1 MDRNILIGGAAGLG
15 MESLAVILEKVL
27 KRSGAEIFALQDY
40 MSRVRGGHNFFQ
52 IRFADQPLQSHADR
66 LDVII
71 ALDAGTVTEHLERL
85 LPEGIVIA
93 DESIEASDSRIFRLP
108 MKKTAE
114 GIGNPKVFGTVALGA
129 LIKMFG
135 LPVETAAAV
144 LRKSFSG
151 ETASQNIRAC
161 EAGYGMAEFRHDF
174 SEGSV
179 MESIMIGGSD
189 AIALG
194 ALAAGVKFYTAYPM
208 TPSTGILNYMAKRMY
223 DAGVVVEQAEDE
235 IAAVNMAIGASYAGV
250 RAMTGT
256 SGGGFALM
264 VEAVGL
270 AGMLEVPLVIA
281 EMQRPG
287 PTTGFPTRTEQ
298 GDLKCVIYSSPSDV
312 PKMAIALRDP
322 EDAFYQTIRAFD
334 LADKYQIPVILL
346 GDQYLADC
354 VRTVKPFDFSGI
366 RIDRHLA
373 DLDEMQPGGAPLAE
387 GPGAPQEAATGAGA
401 ALLAE
406 RPGEGEPG
414 ASRSEAIGAYR
425 RYDITE
431 TGISPRIIPGKHPGE
446 VVLVDSDEHDE
457 SGHIT
462 ELAEVRV
469 RMHDKRLRKMEYLRA
484 ELLEPEYVGD
494 EAAATLLVAWGSV
507 ASPVREAIMS
517 LSGADDATD
526 VGGFGAL
533 LFGDIWPLPDRS
545 LRERAAAA
553 GRIINV
559 EQNATGQLASLI
571 REQTGITCSGS
582 ILKYDG
588 RPLSAEE
595 IVKRLKGGDLL

>member
-1 MDRNILIGGAAGLG
+1 LDRNILIGGAAGLG
-15 MESLAVILEKVL
+15 MESLAAILEKTL

-52 IRFADQPLQSHADR
+52 IRFADKEVHSHKDR

-71 ALDAGTVTEHLERL
+71 ALDAGTIAEHLERL
-85 LPEGIVIA
+85 SPEGAIIA
-93 DESIEASDSRIFRLP
+93 DESMEPSDERLTRLP
-108 MKKTAE
+108 LKKTAAE
-114 GIGNPKVFGTVALGA
+114 IGNPKVFGTVALGA
-129 LIKMFG
+129 LIRMFG
-135 LPVETAAAV
+135 IPLDIAAAV
-144 LRKSFSG
+144 LRERFDG
-151 ETASQNIRAC
+151 ETADQNIRAC
-161 EAGYGMAEFRHDF
+161 EAGYGMAESRYDF
-174 SEGSV
+174 SKGSGR
-179 MESIMIGGSD
+179 ESIMIGGSD

-208 TPSTGILNYMAKRMY
+208 TPSTGILNYMASKMHE
-223 DAGVVVEQAEDE
+223 AGVVVEQAEDE

-298 GDLKCVIYSSPSDV
+298 GDLKCAIYSTPSDA
-312 PKMAIALRDP
+312 PKMVIALRDP

-354 VRTVKPFDFSGI
+354 IRTVRPFDFSGVT
-366 RIDRHLA
+366 IDRHLA
-373 DLDEMQPGGAPLAE
+373 DPTAVSSPMH
-387 GPGAPQEAATGAGA
+387 
-401 ALLAE
+401 
-406 RPGEGEPG
+406 GEPG
-414 ASRSEAIGAYR
+414 AVGNYR
-425 RYDITE
+425 RYEITE

-462 ELAEVRV
+462 ESADVRI
-469 RMHDKRLRKMEYLRA
+469 RMHDKRLRKMEFLRTM
-484 ELLEPEYVGD
+484 LLEPEHIGD
-494 EAAATLLVAWGSV
+494 ESAETLLVAWGSV
-507 ASPVREAIMS
+507 ASPVREAIRI
-517 LSGADDATD
+517 LSDDHD
-526 VGGFGAL
+526 GGYGAL
-533 LFGDIWPLPDRS
+533 LFGDIWPLPVKA
-545 LRERAAAA
+545 LRARADSAS
-553 GRIINV
+553 RIINV

-571 REQTGITCSGS
+571 QEQTGIVCTGS

-595 IVKRLKGGDLL
+595 IVNRLKGGDLL